1 MKTIVCS
8 ILLIIGLLAP
18 PQAAGFKVSGVVKDD
33 EGLEVIGGS
42 VKVKGHANMGVITDI
57 DGRYTIDVPSAKE
70 SVLEFSLVGMMP
82 VEVKVNGKSTI
93 DVTLRPDS
101 KVLNE
106 VVVVGYGTQKRSDL
120 TGSVVSV
127 KSKDLQTTPTSDP
140 LQALA
145 GKAAGVMITQDD
157 GEPGAA
163 ISVRVRGGISIT
175 QSNEP
180 LYIIDGFPSED
191 GLAGISPSEIE
202 TIDVLKDA
210 SATAIYGAR
219 GANGVVVVTT
229 KKGNDDD
236 ASLQITF
243 DAYAGVRK
251 VSRKLAV
258 LDVQEFL
265 LLDYERSL
273 AFNGQAG
280 VTGFQNRYGSFVD
293 IAKNYADRPGIDWQK
308 EALGRTASTQ
318 NYHVGINGGTK
329 DVKYNFNY
337 TYSKDQGS
345 MILSG
350 TNKHTV
356 SLGVSQTNRKWLAFN
371 AKATYTE
378 QRTWGMGTSDQ
389 STRFNKMEH
398 ILQYRPTAG
407 IYGDDN
413 SLLTGND
420 MLEDDDQNP
429 MQSPIISANEED
441 HDRITRNVLI
451 NGGFTLTF
459 NKYFTF
465 RNSTGYRYQMDH
477 REDFYGEKSVIG
489 KRSSIQSSSQYNEST
504 QFQTSN
510 VLTYNNR
517 HKYHKLTVML
527 GQEWVDNRSR
537 WMRAVVKNY
546 PNNDIGS
553 ADASL
558 GTPESVTSNVNYDN
572 KILSFFGRVNYS
584 IGDKY
589 LFTATLRADGSS
601 KFSKRNKWGYFP
613 SVSAAWRIG
622 QEEFI
627 ERLGVFSDL
636 KLRAGYG
643 LAGNN
648 RVASYRSLDILTS
661 AGYPSGDSFQP
672 GYAPYAIPAKDLKWE
687 SNATLNVGLDIG
699 FFNQRLIIAP
709 EFFYNRSTNLLL
721 NSRVPASSGF
731 KTMLRNVGQ
740 TSNRGLDLSVNTVN
754 IVTRDFQWNTALN
767 LSVYRNRIEKLSGEE
782 YFLEEAAFGY
792 NDKTHIIAV
801 GAPVGQ
807 FYGYRTVGLYQ
818 VDDFDY
824 DAATGTYTLKSD
836 RPVPL
841 YNTGVQPGYWKFED
855 TDKNGVIDENDKTV
869 IGNANPKF
877 FGGFTNNFTWRNFDA
892 SVFFTF
898 SVGGKVLNATKLT
911 NSQAGRTNYNVLA
924 TMSSSDRWMTIDA
937 NGNSVTDPT
946 TLAAL
951 NAGKTTASIFDTEQ
965 GDTYVHSW
973 GVEDASYLRLS
984 NLSVGYTI
992 PRNALRK
999 LSIEKLRFYFTA
1011 SNVFVVTG
1019 YSGFD
1024 PEVSTKGNNLTPGV
1038 DFGAYPRNRSYV
1050 FGLNL
1055 SF

>member
-1 MKTIVCS
+1 MKTIVS
-8 ILLIIGLLAP
+8 ILIFVTCMLAP
-18 PQAAGFKVSGVVKDD
+18 PKAAAFKVSGVVKDN
-33 EGLEVIGGS
+33 EGFEVIGGS
-42 VKVKGHANMGVITDI
+42 VTIKGVAQSGVITDV
-57 DGRYTIDVPSAKE
+57 DGKYTIDVPSADK
-70 SVLEFSLVGMMP
+70 SVLVFSSVGMMP
-82 VEVKVNGKSTI
+82 LEVKVDGKSTI
-93 DVTLRPDS
+93 DVTLQPNNQ
-101 KVLNE
+101 VLNE
-106 VVVVGYGTQKRSDL
+106 VVVVGYGTTRRSDL

-127 KSKDLQTTPTSDP
+127 KAKDLETTPTSDP

-145 GKAAGVMITQDD
+145 GKAAGVRITQDD
-157 GEPGAA
+157 GEPGAS

-229 KKGNDDD
+229 KKGADSD
-236 ASLQITF
+236 ASLQVNF
-243 DAYAGVRK
+243 DAYAGFRK

-265 LLDYERSL
+265 LLDYERSQ
-273 AFNGQAG
+273 AFNGQSG
-280 VTGFQNRYGSFVD
+280 VLGFQNRYGSFAD
-293 IAKNYADRPGIDWQK
+293 IATNYANRPGIDWQE

-318 NYHVGINGGTK
+318 NYHVGINGGGK
-329 DVKYNFNY
+329 DLKYNFNY
-337 TYSKDQGS
+337 NYSKDQGS

-350 TNKHTV
+350 TDKHTV
-356 SLGVSQTNRKWLAFN
+356 SLAVQQNNRKWLALN
-371 AKATYTE
+371 VKATYTE

-420 MLEDDDQNP
+420 MLDDDDQNP
-429 MQSPIISANEED
+429 MQSPIISANEEE
-441 HDRITRNVLI
+441 RERVTRNILI
-451 NGGFTLTF
+451 NGGVTITF

-465 RNSTGYRYQMDH
+465 RNSTGYRYQMD
-477 REDFYGEKSVIG
+477 RRDEFYGERSVIG
-489 KRSSIQSSSQYNEST
+489 KRSSIQSITQYSESS

-527 GQEWVDNRSR
+527 GQEWIDNRSR
-537 WMRAVVKNY
+537 WMRALVKNY

-553 ADASL
+553 ADTSL

-589 LFTATLRADGSS
+589 LFTATMRADGSS

-622 QEEFI
+622 QEEVI
-627 ERLGVFSDL
+627 ERLGIFSDL

-648 RVASYRSLDILTS
+648 RVGSYRSLDILTA
-661 AGYPSGDSFQP
+661 AGYPSGDNWLP
-672 GYAPYAIPAKDLKWE
+672 GYVPYAIPDENLKWE
-687 SNATLNVGLDIG
+687 SNATLNVGLDFG
-699 FFNQRLIIAP
+699 FFNQRLTIAP
-709 EFFYNRSTNLLL
+709 EFFYNRSSNLLL
-721 NSRVPASSGF
+721 NSRVPTSSGF
-731 KTMLRNVGQ
+731 KNMLRNVGR
-740 TSNRGLDLSVNTVN
+740 TSNRGLDLAISSTN
-754 IVTRDFQWNTALN
+754 IVTRDFQWTTNLN
-767 LSVYRNRIEKLSGEE
+767 FSVYRNRIDRLSGED
-782 YFLEEAAFGY
+782 YFLEEASFGY

-801 GAPVGQ
+801 GGPVGQ
-807 FYGYRTVGLYQ
+807 FYGYRTLGLYQ

-824 DAATGTYTLKSD
+824 DPATKTYTLKD
-836 RPVPL
+836 GQPVPQ

-855 TDKNGVIDENDKTV
+855 TDGNGVIDENDKTV
-869 IGNANPKF
+869 IGNANPTF
-877 FGGFTNNFTWRNFDA
+877 FGGFTNSFNWRNFDA

-911 NSQAGRTNYNVLA
+911 NSQAGKSNYNVLA
-924 TMSSSDRWMTIDA
+924 VMDSSNRWMTIDA
-937 NGNSVTDPT
+937 AGNTVTDPAA
-946 TLAAL
+946 LAAM
-951 NAGKTTASIFDTEQ
+951 NAGKTTASIYDTEQ
-965 GDTYVHSW
+965 GDSYIHSW
-973 GVEDASYLRLS
+973 AVEDASYLRLS
-984 NLSVGYTI
+984 NLTVGYTV

-999 LSIEKLRFYFTA
+999 IAIEKLRFYFTA
-1011 SNVFVVTG
+1011 SNLFVVTG

>member
-70 SVLEFSLVGMMP
+70 SVLEFTLVGMMP
-82 VEVKVNGKSTI
+82 LEVKVNGKSTI

-280 VTGFQNRYGSFVD
+280 VTGFQNRYGSFAD

-398 ILQYRPTAG
+398 IIQYRPTAG

-459 NKYFTF
+459 NKYFSF

-477 REDFYGEKSVIG
+477 REDFS
-489 KRSSIQSSSQYNEST
+489 
-504 QFQTSN
+504 
-510 VLTYNNR
+510 
-517 HKYHKLTVML
+517 
-527 GQEWVDNRSR
+527 
-537 WMRAVVKNY
+537 
-546 PNNDIGS
+546 P
-553 ADASL
+553 
-558 GTPESVTSNVNYDN
+558 
-572 KILSFFGRVNYS
+572 
-584 IGDKY
+584 
-589 LFTATLRADGSS
+589 
-601 KFSKRNKWGYFP
+601 
-613 SVSAAWRIG
+613 
-622 QEEFI
+622 
-627 ERLGVFSDL
+627 
-636 KLRAGYG
+636 
-643 LAGNN
+643 
-648 RVASYRSLDILTS
+648 
-661 AGYPSGDSFQP
+661 
-672 GYAPYAIPAKDLKWE
+672 
-687 SNATLNVGLDIG
+687 
-699 FFNQRLIIAP
+699 
-709 EFFYNRSTNLLL
+709 
-721 NSRVPASSGF
+721 
-731 KTMLRNVGQ
+731 
-740 TSNRGLDLSVNTVN
+740 
-754 IVTRDFQWNTALN
+754 
-767 LSVYRNRIEKLSGEE
+767 
-782 YFLEEAAFGY
+782 
-792 NDKTHIIAV
+792 
-801 GAPVGQ
+801 
-807 FYGYRTVGLYQ
+807 
-818 VDDFDY
+818 
-824 DAATGTYTLKSD
+824 
-836 RPVPL
+836 
-841 YNTGVQPGYWKFED
+841 
-855 TDKNGVIDENDKTV
+855 
-869 IGNANPKF
+869 
-877 FGGFTNNFTWRNFDA
+877 
-892 SVFFTF
+892 
-898 SVGGKVLNATKLT
+898 
-911 NSQAGRTNYNVLA
+911 
-924 TMSSSDRWMTIDA
+924 
-937 NGNSVTDPT
+937 
-946 TLAAL
+946 
-951 NAGKTTASIFDTEQ
+951 
-965 GDTYVHSW
+965 
-973 GVEDASYLRLS
+973 
-984 NLSVGYTI
+984 
-992 PRNALRK
+992 
-999 LSIEKLRFYFTA
+999 
-1011 SNVFVVTG
+1011 
-1019 YSGFD
+1019 
-1024 PEVSTKGNNLTPGV
+1024 
-1038 DFGAYPRNRSYV
+1038 
-1050 FGLNL
+1050 
-1055 SF
+1055 

>member
-1 MKTIVCS
+1 MKTAFSTIILFIICLIVP
-8 ILLIIGLLAP
+8 L
-18 PQAAGFKVSGVVKDD
+18 QAAAFKVTGVVKDN
-33 EGLEVIGGS
+33 EGLEVIGGG
-42 VKVKGHANMGVITDI
+42 VRVKGGNVGVITDI

-70 SVLEFSLVGMMP
+70 SVLQFSYVGMMP
-82 VEVKVNGKSTI
+82 IEVKVDGRATI
-93 DVTLRPDS
+93 DVTLQPDN

-106 VVVVGYGTQKRSDL
+106 VVVVGYGTTRRSDL

-127 KSKDLQTTPTSDP
+127 KSKDLERTPTSDP

-145 GKAAGVMITQDD
+145 GKAAGVLITQDD
-157 GEPGAA
+157 GEPGAS

-229 KKGNDDD
+229 KRGADDG
-236 ASLQITF
+236 ASMQITF
-243 DAYAGVRK
+243 DAYAGFRK
-251 VSRKLAV
+251 VSKKLPV

-273 AFNGQAG
+273 AFNGESG
-280 VTGFQNRYGSFVD
+280 VLGFQNRYGSFAD
-293 IAKNYADRPGIDWQK
+293 IATNYADRPGIDWQE
-308 EALGRTASTQ
+308 EALGRTTSTQ
-318 NYHVGINGGTK
+318 NYHVGINGGGK
-329 DVKYNFNY
+329 DLKYNFNY
-337 TYSKDQGS
+337 TYNRDEGA
-345 MILSG
+345 MIRSG
-350 TNKHTV
+350 VDKHTV
-356 SLGVSQTNRKWLAFN
+356 SLGFFQNNKKWLSVN
-371 AKATYTE
+371 GKATYTE
-378 QRTWGMGTSDQ
+378 QKVWGMGTSDQ
-389 STRFNKMEH
+389 TTRFNKMEH

-407 IYGDDN
+407 IYGTDD
-413 SLLTGND
+413 SLITGDD

-441 HDRITRNVLI
+441 KDRVIRNILI
-451 NGGFTLTF
+451 NGGFTITF

-465 RNSTGYRYQMDH
+465 RNSTGYRYQMDN
-477 REDFYGEKSVIG
+477 REEFYGEKSVTG
-489 KRSSIQSSSQYNEST
+489 KRSSIQSRSQYSQSS

-517 HKYHKLTVML
+517 HKYHKLTVMV
-527 GQEWVDNRSR
+527 GQEWVDNRSK
-537 WMRAVVKNY
+537 WMTALVKNY

-558 GTPESVTSNVNYDN
+558 GTPETVSSNVNYDN
-572 KILSFFGRVNYS
+572 KILSFFGRVNYNM
-584 IGDKY
+584 GEKY

-622 QEEFI
+622 QEDII

-648 RVASYRSLDILTS
+648 RVASYRSLDLLTS
-661 AGYPSGDSFQP
+661 AGYPSGDNWVP
-672 GYAPYAIPAKDLKWE
+672 GYAPYAIPDKDLKWE
-687 SNATLNVGLDIG
+687 SNATFNLGLDVG
-699 FFNQRLIIAP
+699 FFNQRLTFAP
-709 EFFYNRSTNLLL
+709 EFFYNRSSNLLL
-721 NSRVPASSGF
+721 NSRVPTSSGF
-731 KTMLRNVGQ
+731 KNMLRNVGR
-740 TSNRGLDLSVNTVN
+740 TSNRGLDLSINSVN
-754 IVTRDFQWNTALN
+754 IVSRDFQWNTSLN
-767 LSVYRNRIEKLSGEE
+767 LSVYRNRIDALSGED

-792 NDKTHIIAV
+792 NDKTHMIAV
-801 GAPVGQ
+801 GSPLGQ
-807 FYGYRTVGLYQ
+807 FYGYRTLGIYQ

-824 DAATGTYTLKSD
+824 DAATKTYTLKEGL
-836 RPVPL
+836 PVPE
-841 YNTGVQPGYWKFED
+841 YNAGVQPGYWKFED
-855 TDKNGVIDENDKTV
+855 TDGNGVIDENDKTV
-869 IGNANPKF
+869 IGNATPKL
-877 FGGFTNNFTWRNFDA
+877 FGGLTNNFTWRNFDA
-892 SVFFTF
+892 SIFFTF

-911 NSQAGRTNYNVLA
+911 NTQAGKSSYNVLA
-924 TMSSSDRWMTIDA
+924 LMDSSNRWMTIDSE
-937 NGNSVTDPT
+937 GNTVTDPEA
-946 TLAAL
+946 LAAL
-951 NAGKTTASIFDTEQ
+951 NAGKTVASIYDTEQ
-965 GDTYVHSW
+965 GDAYIHSW
-973 GVEDASYLRLS
+973 AVEDASYLRLS
-984 NLSVGYTI
+984 NLSIGYSI
-992 PRNALRK
+992 PRTLLRK
-999 LSIEKLRFYFTA
+999 ISIEKLRFYFTG
-1011 SNVFVVTG
+1011 SNLFVISP

-1038 DFGAYPRNRSYV
+1038 DFGAYPRNRSFV

-1055 SF
+1055 VF

>member
-1 MKTIVCS
+1 MKTIVS
-8 ILLIIGLLAP
+8 IILFIICMLAP
-18 PQAAGFKVSGVVKDD
+18 PQAACFKVSGVVKDN

-42 VKVKGHANMGVITDI
+42 VTIKGATQSGVITDI
-57 DGRYTIDVPSAKE
+57 DGKYTIEVPSAQK
-70 SVLEFSLVGMMP
+70 SVLVFSSVGMMP
-82 VEVKVNGKSTI
+82 VEVKVDGKSTI
-93 DVTLRPDS
+93 DVTLQPNNQ
-101 KVLNE
+101 VLNE
-106 VVVVGYGTQKRSDL
+106 VVVVGYGTTRRSDL

-127 KSKDLQTTPTSDP
+127 KAKDLETTPTSDP

-145 GKAAGVMITQDD
+145 GKAAGVQITQDD
-157 GEPGAA
+157 GEPGAS

-229 KKGNDDD
+229 KKGADSD
-236 ASLQITF
+236 ATLQVTF
-243 DAYAGVRK
+243 DAYAGFRK
-251 VSRKLAV
+251 VSRKLDV

-273 AFNGQAG
+273 AFNGQSG
-280 VTGFQNRYGSFVD
+280 VLGFQNRYGSFAE
-293 IAKNYADRPGIDWQK
+293 IATNYANRPGIDWQK

-318 NYHVGINGGTK
+318 NYHVGITGGGK
-329 DVKYNFNY
+329 DLKYNFNY
-337 TYSKDQGS
+337 NYSKDQGA

-350 TNKHTV
+350 TDKHTV
-356 SLGVSQTNRKWLAFN
+356 SLGVQQNNRKWLSLN
-371 AKATYTE
+371 VKATYTE

-429 MQSPIISANEED
+429 MQSPIISANEEE
-441 HDRITRNVLI
+441 RERVTRNILI
-451 NGGFTLTF
+451 NGGVTITF

-465 RNSTGYRYQMDH
+465 RNSTGYRYQMD
-477 REDFYGEKSVIG
+477 RRDEFYGEKSVIG
-489 KRSSIQSSSQYNEST
+489 KRSSIQSITQYSESS

-517 HKYHKLTVML
+517 HKYHKLIVML
-527 GQEWVDNRSR
+527 GQEWVDNRAR
-537 WMRAVVKNY
+537 WMRALVKNY

-589 LFTATLRADGSS
+589 LFTATMRADGSS

-622 QEEFI
+622 QEEII

-648 RVASYRSLDILTS
+648 RVGSYRSLDILTS
-661 AGYPSGDSFQP
+661 AGYPSGDNWLP
-672 GYAPYAIPAKDLKWE
+672 GYAPYAIPDENLKWE
-687 SNATLNVGLDIG
+687 SNATLNVGLDMG
-699 FFNQRLIIAP
+699 FFNQRLTIAP
-709 EFFYNRSTNLLL
+709 EFFYNRSSNLLL
-721 NSRVPASSGF
+721 NSRVPTSSGF
-731 KTMLRNVGQ
+731 KNMLRNVGR
-740 TSNRGLDLSVNTVN
+740 TSNRGLDLAISSTN
-754 IVTRDFQWNTALN
+754 IVTRDFQWTTNLN
-767 LSVYRNRIEKLSGEE
+767 FSVYRNRIEQLSGED

-801 GAPVGQ
+801 GGPVGQ

-818 VDDFDY
+818 VEDFNY
-824 DAATGTYTLKSD
+824 DPATKTYTLKD
-836 RPVPL
+836 DQPVPQ

-855 TDKNGVIDENDKTV
+855 TDGNGVIDENDKTV
-869 IGNANPKF
+869 IGNANPTF
-877 FGGFTNNFTWRNFDA
+877 FGGFTNTFNWRNFDA

-911 NSQAGRTNYNVLA
+911 NSQAGKTNYNVLA
-924 TMSSSDRWMTIDA
+924 VMDSSNRWMTIDA
-937 NGNSVTDPT
+937 AGNTVTDPA
-946 TLAAL
+946 TLAAM
-951 NAGKTTASIFDTEQ
+951 NAGKTTASIYDTEQ
-965 GDTYVHSW
+965 GDTYIHSW
-973 GVEDASYLRLS
+973 AVEDASYLRLS
-984 NLSVGYTI
+984 NLTVGYTI
-992 PRNALRK
+992 PRNILRK
-999 LSIEKLRFYFTA
+999 IAIEKLRFYFTA
-1011 SNVFVVTG
+1011 SNLFVVTG

>member
-1 MKTIVCS
+1 M
-8 ILLIIGLLAP
+8 LAP
-18 PQAAGFKVSGVVKDD
+18 PEAGAFKVTGVVKDA

-42 VKVKGHANMGVITDI
+42 VSVKGVERSGTVTDI
-57 DGRYTIDVPSAKE
+57 DGRYTIEVPSAKE
-70 SVLEFSLVGMMP
+70 SVLLFSYVGMMP
-82 VEVKVNGKSTI
+82 MEVKVDGRETI
-93 DVTLRPDS
+93 DVTMRGDNQ
-101 KVLNE
+101 VLNE

-127 KSKDLQTTPTSDP
+127 KGKDLEKTPTSDP

-145 GKAAGVMITQDD
+145 GKAAGVQITQDD
-157 GEPGAA
+157 GEPGAS

-191 GLAGISPSEIE
+191 GLAGITPSEIE

-219 GANGVVVVTT
+219 GANGVVVITT
-229 KKGNDDD
+229 KKGSD
-236 ASLQITF
+236 ADSKLQVNF
-243 DAYAGVRK
+243 DAYAGFRK
-251 VSRKLAV
+251 VSKKLAV
-258 LDVQEFL
+258 LDVPEFL

-273 AFNGQAG
+273 AFNGESG
-280 VTGFQNRYGSFVD
+280 VLGFQNRYGSFAD
-293 IAKNYADRPGIDWQK
+293 IASNYADRPGIDWQE

-318 NYHVGINGGTK
+318 NYHVGINGGSN
-329 DVKYNFNY
+329 DLKYVFNY
-337 TYSKDQGS
+337 TYSKDQGA

-350 TNKHTV
+350 TDKHTV
-356 SLGVSQTNRKWLAFN
+356 SLGVSQNTRKWLTFN

-378 QRTWGMGTSDQ
+378 QKTWGMGTSDQ

-413 SLLTGND
+413 SLLTGD
-420 MLEDDDQNP
+420 DLLEDDEQNP
-429 MQSPIISANEED
+429 MQSPIISANEEE
-441 HDRITRNVLI
+441 RERVTRNVLI
-451 NGGFTLTF
+451 NGGFTITF
-459 NKYFTF
+459 NKYFSF
-465 RNSTGYRYQMDH
+465 RNSTGYRYQMD
-477 REDFYGEKSVIG
+477 RRDEFYGEKSVIG
-489 KRSSIQSSSQYNEST
+489 KRSSIQSITQYSEST

-537 WMRAVVKNY
+537 WMRALVKNY

-572 KILSFFGRVNYS
+572 KILSFFGRANYN

-622 QEEFI
+622 QEEI
-627 ERLGVFSDL
+627 VERLGVFSDL

-661 AGYPSGDSFQP
+661 AGYPSGDNWLP
-672 GYAPYAIPAKDLKWE
+672 GYAPYAIPDKDLKWE
-687 SNATLNVGLDIG
+687 SNATLNIGLDLG
-699 FFNQRLIIAP
+699 FFNQRLTIAP
-709 EFFYNRSTNLLL
+709 EFFYNRSSNLLL
-721 NSRVPASSGF
+721 NSRVPTSSGF
-731 KTMLRNVGQ
+731 KTMLRNAGR
-740 TSNRGLDLSVNTVN
+740 TSNRGLDLAINSVN
-754 IVTRDFQWNTALN
+754 IVTRDFQWNTSLN
-767 LSVYRNRIEKLSGEE
+767 FSVYRNRIEELSGED
-782 YFLEEAAFGY
+782 YFLEEASFGY

-801 GAPVGQ
+801 GGPVGQ

-818 VDDFDY
+818 VEDFDY
-824 DAATGTYTLKSD
+824 DAATQTYTLKEGQ
-836 RPVPL
+836 PTPM

-855 TDKNGVIDENDKTV
+855 TDGNGVIDENDKTV
-869 IGNANPKF
+869 IGNATPTF

-911 NSQAGRTNYNVLA
+911 NSQAGKSSYNVLA
-924 TMSSSDRWMTIDA
+924 VMDSSNRWMTIDA
-937 NGNSVTDPT
+937 NGNTVTDPA
-946 TLAAL
+946 TLSAM
-951 NAGKTTASIFDTEQ
+951 NAGKTVASIYDTEQ
-965 GDTYVHSW
+965 GDAYIHSW
-973 GVEDASYLRLS
+973 AVEDASYLRLS

-992 PRNALRK
+992 PRHALRK

-1011 SNVFVVTG
+1011 SNLFVVTG

-1055 SF
+1055 TF